1 MFTGFGRVEYC
12 DAARTCQGGGMWD
25 LGTMLNGGFD
35 PVSSAPFSYV
45 SSVWAAARAWGRK
58 PRKDTRLDR
67 EEIESYKYDFVVRV

>member
-35 PVSSAPFSYV
+35 PASSAYV

-58 PRKDTRLDR
+58 DTRLDR
-67 EEIESYKYDFVVRV
+67 EEIKSYKYDFDFVLTV